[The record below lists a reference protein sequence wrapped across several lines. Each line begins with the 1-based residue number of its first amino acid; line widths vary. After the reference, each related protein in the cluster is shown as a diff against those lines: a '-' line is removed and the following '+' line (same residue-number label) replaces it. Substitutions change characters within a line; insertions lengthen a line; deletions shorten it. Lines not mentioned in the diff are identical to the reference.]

1 MIWGSAHRTV
11 SLLPTCLFLHPVIYL
26 YQYGLWNL
34 YTVTQYYIMCFV
46 AHMLWLWPWRAVQ
59 MALVSLT
66 PVRVHTGILRASS
79 LSPLPGS
86 PGSPRT
92 LPALVRKLVTSLRLP
107 VLFTGEW
114 D

>member
-1 MIWGSAHRTV
+1 
-11 SLLPTCLFLHPVIYL
+11 
-26 YQYGLWNL
+26 
-34 YTVTQYYIMCFV
+34 
-46 AHMLWLWPWRAVQ
+46 